1 MLDWLFFAVVGALI
15 AAAVLIRR
23 VINDPDSAF
32 GQWYQARAHHRLTKA
47 GKAVLYLTVAIW
59 FIIYLSAPEE
69 DRGSLGDLFKG
80 LFQFFGGNGDEGA
93 P

>member
-1 MLDWLFFAVVGALI
+1 MKWVLFTVLAALI
-15 AAAVLIRR
+15 PAAVLIRR
-23 VINDPDSAF
+23 EMHDPDSGF
-32 GQWYQARAHHRLTKA
+32 GQWYQARVHPRLTRALKA
-47 GKAVLYLTVAIW
+47 FLYLTVAIW

-80 LFQFFGGNGDEGA
+80 LFQSFGENGDKGA